1 MEIDKNKQQKEL
13 ERFFMAPTL
22 RPFLGVTLSNDT
34 DIEDEFEMTS
44 EDGKHHRKVQQKIK
58 GTTLVTEIV
67 YTEELEDGMSLKE
80 EVRTTYKLNEG
91 MRLIWEQGQGYMA
104 LQEGFQ
110 TLEEIEENYK
120 LLKE

>member
-1 MEIDKNKQQKEL
+1 MEINKNKQQKEL
-13 ERFFMAPTL
+13 ERFFMAPSL
-22 RPFLGVTLSNDT
+22 RPFLGVTLTKDT

-58 GTTLVTEIV
+58 GTTLITEIE
-67 YTEELEDGMSLKE
+67 YTEELEGGMSLKE
-80 EVRTTYKLNEG
+80 EVRTTYNLTEG
-91 MRLIWEQGQGYMA
+91 MRLIWEEGQGYMA

>member
-13 ERFFMAPTL
+13 ERFFIAPSL

>member
-13 ERFFMAPTL
+13 ERFFIAPSL

-67 YTEELEDGMSLKE
+67 YTEELEDGMSLTE

>member
-1 MEIDKNKQQKEL
+1 MEINKEKQQKEL
-13 ERFFMAPTL
+13 ERFFMAPSL
-22 RPFLGVTLSNDT
+22 RPFLGVTLTEDT

-58 GTTLVTEIV
+58 GTQLITEIE
-67 YTEELEDGMSLKE
+67 YTEELEGGMSLKE
-80 EVRTTYKLNEG
+80 EVRTTYNLAVG

>member
-1 MEIDKNKQQKEL
+1 MEINKNKQQREL
-13 ERFFMAPTL
+13 ERFFMAPSL
-22 RPFLGVTLSNDT
+22 RPFLGVTLTKET

-58 GTTLVTEIV
+58 GTVLVTEIE
-67 YTEELEDGMSLKE
+67 YTEELEGGMSLKE
-80 EVRTTYKLNEG
+80 EVRTTYNLTEG
-91 MRLIWEQGQGYMA
+91 MRLIWEEGQGYMA